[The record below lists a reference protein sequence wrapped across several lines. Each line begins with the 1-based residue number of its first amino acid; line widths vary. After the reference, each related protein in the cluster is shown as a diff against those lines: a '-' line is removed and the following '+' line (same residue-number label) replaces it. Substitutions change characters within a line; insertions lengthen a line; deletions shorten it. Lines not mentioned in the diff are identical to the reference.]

1 MSRRERERDREPQ
14 PVQTVRWIGGTHAV
28 EETLN
33 ARPRSVRELWIEHEN
48 NNPAIK
54 RSIALARAAGV
65 RVNFVSKSELD
76 KVAGGRHQ
84 GLAVKVSVTGYGE
97 NLNDFL
103 KQLTLDAKSDLVLV
117 ALDEIQDPHNLGAIA
132 RSAANFGAK
141 GVIVTEHRAAPVSQT
156 AVKAS
161 AGAIQKIAVFRVVNL
176 AQSLERCKEHG
187 IWVYGAD
194 MNGAPAWRASLNRPM
209 VLVIGSEGKGLRPLV
224 RETCDE
230 IVSIPQSAGGVESL
244 NASCAA
250 SVLLYEAA
258 RQAQSGS

>member
-1 MSRRERERDREPQ
+1 MSRRERERDGQPQ

-33 ARPRSVRELWIEHEN
+33 ARPQSVRDLWIEHEN
-48 NNPAIK
+48 NNPGIK
-54 RSIALARAAGV
+54 RSIALARAAGI

-84 GLAVKVSVTGYGE
+84 GLAVKVALSTTGE
-97 NLNDFL
+97 NLNEFL
-103 KQLTLDAKSDLVLV
+103 SRLTDETKAGLILV

-132 RSAANFGAK
+132 RSAANFGAA

-161 AGAIQKIAVFRVVNL
+161 AGAIQKISVFRVTNL
-176 AQSLERCKEHG
+176 AQSLERCKENG

-194 MNGAPAWRASLNRPM
+194 MNGTPSWKARLNRPM

-230 IVSIPQSAGGVESL
+230 IVSIAQSAGGVESL